1 MFKAISDALLHAMAG
16 RRRRVRSRAGIVKVN
31 LGTGIEAAYGW
42 LDDFEDE
49 LPFEPDSVDFI
60 FCSHVLEHFFRE
72 DATRL
77 LREMLRVLKPGG
89 RVRIC
94 VPDLAHAVRLYQQ
107 GAQREALQMF
117 FTGERGRFDQHRYMY
132 DYHLLAALLEE
143 QGFDDIRNCGFREGM
158 VPDLD
163 RLDNRPGETLFVEA
177 AKSAPIRIA

>member
-1 MFKAISDALLHAMAG
+1 MAFFFRRTHTVRQLISEAEYV
-16 RRRRVRSRAGIVKVN
+16 RRLSECEFVFC
-31 LGTGIEAAYGW
+31 
-42 LDDFEDE
+42 DFGHE

-72 DATRL
+72 DAARL
-77 LREMLRVLKPGG
+77 VREMLRVLKPGG

-132 DYHLLAALLEE
+132 DYQLLAALLEE
-143 QGFDDIRNCGFREGM
+143 QGFGDIRNCGFREGL

-163 RLDNRPGETLFVEA
+163 RLDNRPEETLFVEA
-177 AKSAPIRIA
+177 AKSAPIRVV